1 MTEPEGLEAPGRRM
15 ENTARPPSRLVVQ
28 GLTVAVAGSGA
39 AVIEDVSVEVAA
51 GEVLGVVGE
60 SGSGKTTLGLAMVGH
75 ARRGLKI
82 ASGSVRLDGTD
93 LLSLPPAELRR
104 LRGAAMAYIPQDPSS
119 AINPALRVGGLL
131 TEVLAAHGRTGPEAQ
146 ARLAEVL
153 TEVGLDS
160 RPALLSAYP
169 HQLSGGQQQRVAI
182 AMAFACRPRLIVLD
196 EPTTGLDVT
205 TQRTVLETVARMCA
219 SYGVAAVYVSH
230 DVVVVGELSHRVAVV
245 YSGRVVETGAT
256 TDVFGTPAHP
266 YTQGLLRAVPS
277 PERSGRLVGME
288 GVPPRPGQRPRGCSF
303 APRCPLVIERCTV
316 AMPELIPAA
325 LAGQLARCVL
335 VETGQAQA
343 GALAAGPAEPD
354 LAEPQESAAA
364 PVLQI
369 TGLDAF
375 YGHRQVLFGVD
386 LTVPPNTCV
395 AIVGESGSGKTTLA
409 RCVAGLHT
417 NWTGDLRYGG
427 QPLPAGIRR
436 RSKDVLRG
444 IQYVFQNPYASLNPR
459 RTVGG
464 LIAQPLETFAGR
476 RTRVGDN
483 QILDALRSAALSVE
497 VVNRYP
503 DQLSGGERQRVAI
516 ARTLAVA
523 PALLVCDEV
532 TSSLDVSVQAAVV
545 ELLRRLQ
552 QEHGLAMIFITHN
565 ISLVRSVAQQVVVMH
580 DGQVAESGTVAD
592 VLDHPRAA
600 YTRQLLDDVPKF
612 SAAMTGA
619 SDA

>member
-1 MTEPEGLEAPGRRM
+1 MTSGPAP
-15 ENTARPPSRLVVQ
+15 PRLVVE
-28 GLTVAVAGSGA
+28 GLTVAAAGSGA
-39 AVIEDVSVEVAA
+39 AIIEDISVEVAA

-82 ASGSVRLDGTD
+82 AAGSVRLDGTD
-93 LLSLPPAELRR
+93 LFSLPPDQLRR
-104 LRGAAMAYIPQDPSS
+104 LRGAAMAYIPQDPSTALS
-119 AINPALRVGGLL
+119 PALRVGGMLK
-131 TEVLAAHGRTGPEAQ
+131 EVLTAHGRSDAEAD
-146 ARLAEVL
+146 ARVQELLAEV
-153 TEVGLDS
+153 GLGS
-160 RPALLSAYP
+160 QPGILSVYP
-169 HQLSGGQQQRVAI
+169 HQLSGGQQQRVTI
-182 AMAFACRPRLIVLD
+182 AMAFACRPGLIVLD

-256 TDVFGTPAHP
+256 PDVFGAPAHP

-288 GVPPRPGQRPRGCSF
+288 GVPPRPGQRPAGCAF
-303 APRCPLVIERCTV
+303 APRCPLVIERCRV
-316 AMPELIPAA
+316 AMPELIPTDR
-325 LAGQLARCVL
+325 AGQLARCVL
-335 VETGQAQA
+335 VETGQAHTE
-343 GALAAGPAEPD
+343 GTPGPAPD
-354 LAEPQESAAA
+354 KDLTGPTGPATA
-364 PVLQI
+364 PVLQV

-375 YGHRQVLFGVD
+375 YGSNQVLFGID
-386 LTVPPNTCV
+386 LTVPANTCV

-409 RCVAGLHT
+409 RCIAGLQT
-417 NWTGDLRYGG
+417 TWTGEVRYGG
-427 QPLPAGIRR
+427 QPLPPGVRR
-436 RSKDVLRG
+436 RPKDVLRG

-464 LIAQPLETFAGR
+464 LVAQPIQTFAEGR
-476 RTRVGDN
+476 RVRDDRE
-483 QILDALRSAALSVE
+483 ILDALRAAALSVE

-516 ARTLAVA
+516 ARTLAVS
-523 PALLVCDEV
+523 PRLLICDEV
-532 TSSLDVSVQAAVV
+532 TSALDVSVQAAVV

-552 QEHGLAMIFITHN
+552 RQHGLAMIFITHN
-565 ISLVRSVAQQVVVMH
+565 IALIRSIAQQVVVMH
-580 DGQVAESGTVAD
+580 NGRIAESGAVAD
-592 VLDHPRAA
+592 ILDRPRAK

-612 SAAMTGA
+612 SAAMTSSG
-619 SDA
+619 DAQ

>member
-1 MTEPEGLEAPGRRM
+1 MTVTTAP
-15 ENTARPPSRLVVQ
+15 ARLVVE
-28 GLTVAVAGSGA
+28 GLTVAAVGSGA
-39 AVIEDVSVEVAA
+39 TIIEDVSVRVAA

-75 ARRGLKI
+75 ARRGLEI
-82 ASGSVRLDGTD
+82 AAGSVCLDGTD
-93 LLSLPPAELRR
+93 LFSLSPAELRK
-104 LRGAAMAYIPQDPSS
+104 LRGAAMAYVPQDPSS
-119 AINPALRVGGLL
+119 AINPSLRVGGQL
-131 TEVLAAHGRTGPEAQ
+131 EEILAAHGRQGAEAD
-146 ARLAEVL
+146 ARLQEVL
-153 TEVGLDS
+153 AEVGLDS
-160 RPALLSAYP
+160 RHGILSVYP

-182 AMAFACRPRLIVLD
+182 AMAFACRPGLIVLD

-230 DVVVVGELSHRVAVV
+230 DVVVVGELSNRVAVV

-256 TDVFGTPAHP
+256 ADVFGAPAHP

-288 GVPPRPGQRPRGCSF
+288 GVPPRPGQRPPGCGF

-316 AMPELIPAA
+316 AMPELVPTDRT
-325 LAGQLARCVL
+325 GQLARCVL
-335 VETGQAQA
+335 VETGQAHTE
-343 GALAAGPAEPD
+343 GALASASGQD
-354 LAEPQESAAA
+354 LAEPAESGAA
-364 PVLQI
+364 PVLQV

-375 YGHRQVLFGVD
+375 YGDRQVLFGIH
-386 LTVPPNTCV
+386 LAVPQETCV

-409 RCVAGLHT
+409 RCIAGLHT
-417 NWTGDLRYGG
+417 SWTGEVRYGG
-427 QPLPAGIRR
+427 RPLTPGIRR
-436 RSKDVLRG
+436 RPKDVLRG

-464 LIAQPLETFAGR
+464 LVAQPVENLAGR
-476 RTRVGDN
+476 RHGRHDDKK
-483 QILDALRSAALSVE
+483 ILDALRSAALSVE

-516 ARTLAVA
+516 ARTLAVS
-523 PALLVCDEV
+523 PTLLVCDEV

-552 QEHGLAMIFITHN
+552 RQHGLAMVFITHN
-565 ISLVRSVAQQVVVMH
+565 IALIRSIAQQVVVMH
-580 DGQVAESGTVAD
+580 DGQIVESGTVAD
-592 VLDHPRAA
+592 VLDHPRAD

-612 SAAMTGA
+612 SAAITGA

>member
-1 MTEPEGLEAPGRRM
+1 MTEAAP
-15 ENTARPPSRLVVQ
+15 AVRLVAQ
-28 GLTVAVAGSGA
+28 HLTVAVAGSGA
-39 AVIEDVSVEVAA
+39 AVIKDVSVEVAA

-75 ARRGLKI
+75 ARRGLNI
-82 ASGSVRLDGTD
+82 AAGSVRLDGTD

-119 AINPALRVGGLL
+119 AINPAVRVGSLL
-131 TEVLAAHGRTGPEAQ
+131 KEVLAAHGRTGSDAE

-153 TEVGLDS
+153 AEVGLDS

-256 TDVFGTPAHP
+256 TDVFGAPAHP

-277 PERSGRLVGME
+277 PERSARLIGME

-303 APRCPLVIERCTV
+303 APRCPLVVERCTV

-325 LAGQLARCVL
+325 RAGQLARCVL
-335 VETGQAQA
+335 VETGQAQT
-343 GALAAGPAEPD
+343 GAAAAGPAGSLDPD
-354 LAEPQESAAA
+354 LAESGESAAR

-369 TGLDAF
+369 SGLDAF
-375 YGHRQVLFGVD
+375 YGHRQVLFGID
-386 LTVPPNTCV
+386 LTVPANTCV

-417 NWTGDLRYGG
+417 NWTGDIRYGG
-427 QPLPAGIRR
+427 QPLPPGIRR
-436 RSKDVLRG
+436 RPKDVLRG

-476 RTRVGDN
+476 RRARASDN

-552 QEHGLAMIFITHN
+552 QQHGLAMIFITHN
-565 ISLVRSVAQQVVVMH
+565 IALIRSIAQQVTVMH
-580 DGQVAESGTVAD
+580 DGRIAETGTVAE
-592 VLDHPRAA
+592 VLDHPRAD

>member
-1 MTEPEGLEAPGRRM
+1 MTVTTAP
-15 ENTARPPSRLVVQ
+15 ARLVVE
-28 GLTVAVAGSGA
+28 GLTVAAVGSGA
-39 AVIEDVSVEVAA
+39 TVIEDVSVRVAA

-75 ARRGLKI
+75 ARRGLEI
-82 ASGSVRLDGTD
+82 AAGSVCLDGTD
-93 LLSLPPAELRR
+93 LFSLSPAELRK
-104 LRGAAMAYIPQDPSS
+104 LRGAAMAYVPQDPSS
-119 AINPALRVGGLL
+119 AINPSLRVGGQL
-131 TEVLAAHGRTGPEAQ
+131 EEILAAHGRQGAEAD
-146 ARLAEVL
+146 ARLQEVL
-153 TEVGLDS
+153 AEVGLDS
-160 RPALLSAYP
+160 RHGILSVYP

-182 AMAFACRPRLIVLD
+182 AMAFACRPGLIVLD

-230 DVVVVGELSHRVAVV
+230 DVVVVGELSNRVAVV

-256 TDVFGTPAHP
+256 ADVFGAPAHP

-288 GVPPRPGQRPRGCSF
+288 GVPPRPGQRPPGCGF

-316 AMPELIPAA
+316 AMPELVPTDRT
-325 LAGQLARCVL
+325 GQLARCVL
-335 VETGQAQA
+335 VETGQAHTR
-343 GALAAGPAEPD
+343 GALASASGQDLAGPAE
-354 LAEPQESAAA
+354 SGAA
-364 PVLQI
+364 PVLQV

-375 YGHRQVLFGVD
+375 YGQRQVLFGIH
-386 LTVPPNTCV
+386 LAVPQETCV

-409 RCVAGLHT
+409 RCIAGLHT
-417 NWTGDLRYGG
+417 SWTGEVRYGG
-427 QPLPAGIRR
+427 RPLTPGIRR
-436 RSKDVLRG
+436 RPKDVLRG

-464 LIAQPLETFAGR
+464 LVAQPVENLAGR
-476 RTRVGDN
+476 RHGRHDDKK
-483 QILDALRSAALSVE
+483 ILDALRSAALSVE

-516 ARTLAVA
+516 ARTLAVS
-523 PALLVCDEV
+523 PTLLVCDEV

-552 QEHGLAMIFITHN
+552 RQHGLAMVFITHN
-565 ISLVRSVAQQVVVMH
+565 IALIRSIAQQVVVMH
-580 DGQVAESGTVAD
+580 DGQIVESGTVAD
-592 VLDHPRAA
+592 VLDHPRAD

-612 SAAMTGA
+612 SAAITGA